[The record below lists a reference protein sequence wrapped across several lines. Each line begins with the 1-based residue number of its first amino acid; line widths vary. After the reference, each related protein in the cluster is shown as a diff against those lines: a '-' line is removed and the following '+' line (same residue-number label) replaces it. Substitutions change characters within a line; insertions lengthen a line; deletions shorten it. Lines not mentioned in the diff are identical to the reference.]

1 MIVLGIETSCDET
14 GIGIVK
20 DGRKVLANMV
30 VSSLKIHSKYGG
42 VIPEIASRLQ
52 LESITEVYL
61 AAIKTA
67 KIKAEEIDLIAVTTG
82 PGLPGSLLVGVS
94 FAKALA
100 LSLGKPILGVNHVHS
115 HIYANILCHRNI
127 KFPCVALVVSGGHT
141 SLFHIKDF
149 SNIQVLGQ
157 TQDDACGEAFDKV
170 AKIMG
175 LGYPGGPL
183 IEKLARGGDKHKIKF
198 ACSGTSGEFDFSF
211 SGIKT
216 AVLYYLKDNKPE
228 GNGLASGSQS
238 RKPKSDVLAYE
249 KDLAASFQESA
260 INVLIRKSL
269 LACKRKN
276 AKQLLIGG
284 GVAANSCLRKK
295 FISASGDEGIGCFFP
310 DIGLCMDNAAMV
322 AGLAYFLYK
331 QGARDSLYLNT
342 QLNN

>member
-14 GIGIVK
+14 GVGIVK
-20 DGRKVLANMV
+20 DGKIILANIV

-52 LESITEVYL
+52 LESIAGVFC
-61 AAIKTA
+61 AAIKKA
-67 KIKAEEIDLIAVTTG
+67 RIKTEQIDLISVTAG

-100 LSLGKPILGVNHVHS
+100 LSLGKPILGVNHLYS
-115 HIYANILCHRNI
+115 HVYANILCHRNI

-141 SLFHIKDF
+141 SLFYVKDF
-149 SNIQVLGQ
+149 SKIQVLGQ

-183 IEKLARGGDKHKIKF
+183 IEKLARGGNKHKIKF
-198 ACSGTSGEFDFSF
+198 ACSGTSDELDFSF

-216 AVLYYLKDNKPE
+216 AVLYYLKDNPAKV
-228 GNGLASGSQS
+228 
-238 RKPKSDVLAYE
+238 KSKNVN
-249 KDLAASFQESA
+249 LAASFQESA
-260 INVLIRKSL
+260 VSVLIKKSL

-276 AKQLLIGG
+276 ARQLLIGG
-284 GVAANSCLRKK
+284 GVAANSYLRQK
-295 FISASGDEGIGCFFP
+295 FIASSKEVGVDCFFP

-322 AGLAYFLYK
+322 GGLAYFLYK
-331 QGARDSLYLNT
+331 QGARGSLYLNT
-342 QLNN
+342 QLNS